1 MIKLKTILREG
12 KTVSIFDFDDTI
24 AQSDS
29 WVYITK
35 NGKTIKKLDAA
46 EFAVYSIKSG
56 EEYDFSDFDRK

>member
-1 MIKLKTILREG
+1 MIKLRDIIREG

-35 NGKTIKKLDAA
+35 NGKTIKKLDPA
-46 EFAVYSIKSG
+46 EFAVYTPKTG
-56 EEYDFSDFDRK
+56 EEYDFKTSIES